1 MAVAMPVANRD
12 TRSSSSKSPRHS
24 RPHTLARLLLDALR
38 LPPSIIMSSLAIN
51 VLGLALP
58 LVILQVF
65 DRVLRN
71 QSLNTLTLL
80 IGGLLCVIVAEMVL
94 RLARNA
100 LLEKVALRE
109 GFRRQMGALQHF
121 LSAPR
126 TATAQ
131 QTPEKVFDSL
141 SAVDDVNG
149 FFGGSGR
156 LALLDFPFIGLFVGV
171 IWLIGGWLAAIPA
184 ALIVIFVVWAIWS
197 NRGFKRALE
206 AHMQREHE
214 RFRFY
219 AECLSGIATIKSL
232 AIEPQMERRVE
243 RLLRAGAPANY
254 GLVLQANRMI
264 AAGQLFASATM
275 ISIVTV
281 GGYLAIQEQLTLGA
295 VAACTLIA
303 NRVTQPVL
311 RIIGIWGQMEAA
323 RLGRDRAYTIT
334 GLPRIPEMESAN
346 GPARLEL
353 REVAMSEPGSPVSST
368 GVNLVLPAGSVSGFA
383 CRQFAEQAQ
392 FQEILRGEY
401 APDQGV
407 VLIDDI
413 DMASDEGAALVE
425 QSYLLGSEPS
435 IVRGTILENIAMFRS
450 GVAQIKA
457 VSTARQLGI
466 DPIIQSLPDGYE
478 THLGDQSA
486 ASLPRE
492 LLRGIDVV
500 RAVAMRPRLLIVKC
514 LRGLDNDIGLV
525 ATRRGIEAL
534 RGTSTI
540 VMLADHPAELAQ
552 ADHMYALHR
561 WRIRE
566 LNAGSAR
573 GGRDENQLIPR
584 EA

>member
-1 MAVAMPVANRD
+1 MTVATPDADRD
-12 TRSSSSKSPRHS
+12 PGSSSTEQPHQRS
-24 RPHTLARLLLDALR
+24 HTLARLLFDAVR
-38 LPPSIIMSSLAIN
+38 LPPSIILSSLAIN
-51 VLGLALP
+51 LLGLALP

-80 IGGLLCVIVAEMVL
+80 VAGLLCVILAEMVL
-94 RLARNA
+94 RLARNS
-100 LLEKVALRE
+100 LLENAALRE
-109 GFRRQMGALQHF
+109 GFRQHMSALQRF
-121 LSAPR
+121 LNAPR

-131 QTPEKVFDSL
+131 QPPEKIFDSL
-141 SAVDDVNG
+141 SAIDDVNG
-149 FFGGSGR
+149 FFSGSGR
-156 LALLDFPFIGLFVGV
+156 LALLDFPFIGLFLGV

-184 ALIVIFVVWAIWS
+184 ALIVMFVVWAIWS

-214 RFRFY
+214 RFRLY

-264 AAGQLFASATM
+264 AAGQLFASAVM

-323 RLGRDRAYTIT
+323 RLGRDRAYSVT
-334 GLPRIPEMESAN
+334 GLPGLPEVEDAS

-353 REVAMSEPGSPVSST
+353 REVAMTEPGSPVSPT
-368 GVNLVLPAGSVSGFA
+368 GVNLVLPAGSVTGVA
-383 CRQFAEQAQ
+383 CRQFAERAQ
-392 FQEILRGEY
+392 FQDILRGDY

-407 VLIDDI
+407 VLIDDV
-413 DMASDEGAALVE
+413 DMATDEGAALAE
-425 QSYLLGSEPS
+425 QSYFLGGEPA
-435 IVRGTILENIAMFRS
+435 IVRGTILENITMFRS

-457 VSTARQLGI
+457 VSTARQLGV

-478 THLGDQSA
+478 THLGEQNA
-486 ASLPRE
+486 AGLPRE

-500 RAVAMRPRLLIVKC
+500 RAVAVRPRLLIVRA
-514 LRGLDNDIGLV
+514 LRGLDNDIGV
-525 ATRRGIEAL
+525 IATRRGIEAL
-534 RGTSTI
+534 RGSSTI
-540 VMLADHPAELAQ
+540 VMLADHPEELPQ
-552 ADHMYALHR
+552 ADRLYALHR
-561 WRIRE
+561 WRVRE
-566 LNAGSAR
+566 LNATGTLGSRHA
-573 GGRDENQLIPR
+573 DQLVTR

>member
-1 MAVAMPVANRD
+1 MAVATPGADQNPG
-12 TRSSSSKSPRHS
+12 SSSSEQPRQRS
-24 RPHTLARLLLDALR
+24 HTLARLLFDAVR
-38 LPPSIIMSSLAIN
+38 LPPSIILSSLAIN
-51 VLGLALP
+51 LLGLALP

-80 IGGLLCVIVAEMVL
+80 VAGLLCVIFAEMVL
-94 RLARNA
+94 RLARNS
-100 LLEKVALRE
+100 LLENAAVRE
-109 GFRRQMGALQHF
+109 GFRLHMGALQRF
-121 LSAPR
+121 LNAPR

-131 QTPEKVFDSL
+131 QPPQKIFDSL
-141 SAVDDVNG
+141 SAIDDVNG
-149 FFGGSGR
+149 FFSGSGR
-156 LALLDFPFIGLFVGV
+156 LALLDFPFIALFLGV

-184 ALIVIFVVWAIWS
+184 TLIVLFVVWAIWS

-219 AECLSGIATIKSL
+219 AECLSGIATIKAL

-243 RLLRAGAPANY
+243 RLLRAGAAANY

-281 GGYLAIQEQLTLGA
+281 GGYLAIQEQLSLGA

-311 RIIGIWGQMEAA
+311 RIVGIWGQMEAA
-323 RLGRDRAYTIT
+323 RLGRDRAYTVT
-334 GLPRIPEMESAN
+334 GLPRLPKLEAAS
-346 GPARLEL
+346 GPAWLEL
-353 REVAMSEPGSPVSST
+353 REVAMTEPGSPLSPT
-368 GVNLVLPAGSVSGFA
+368 GINLTLPAGSVTGFA
-383 CRQFAEQAQ
+383 CRQFTEQAQ
-392 FQEILRGEY
+392 FLDIMRGEY

-413 DMASDEGAALVE
+413 DMASDKGAALAE
-425 QSYLLGSEPS
+425 QSYFLGGEPA

-457 VSTARQLGI
+457 VSTARQLGV

-478 THLGDQSA
+478 THLGDQNA
-486 ASLPRE
+486 AGLPRE

-500 RAVAMRPRLLIVKC
+500 RAVAVRPRLLIVRC
-514 LRGLDNDIGLV
+514 LRGLDNDIGVL
-525 ATRRGIEAL
+525 ATKRGIEAL
-534 RGTSTI
+534 RGISTI
-540 VMLADHPAELAQ
+540 VMLADHPEELTQ
-552 ADHMYALHR
+552 ADRLYALHR
-561 WRIRE
+561 WRARE
-566 LNAGSAR
+566 LSAAGTFGNRHA
-573 GGRDENQLIPR
+573 DQLVTR